1 MEYINVET
9 VAGIEQETVYD
20 FKTFPWQYY
29 LFGCRESKKRDND
42 LKTNVH
48 YLEIPCAFD
57 IETTNIDKIRQA
69 VMYIWQ
75 FQIDDITIRRL
86 SQIVFES

>member
-20 FKTFPWQYY
+20 FKSFPWQYY
-29 LFGCRESKKRDND
+29 LFGCKESKKRDND

-57 IETTNIDKIRQA
+57 IETTNMCARD
-69 VMYIWQ
+69 VNG
-75 FQIDDITIRRL
+75 RL
-86 SQIVFES
+86 DSDAFRPYSFM